1 MKLLT
6 PMEVAQ
12 RTGLPYVKALLIVKS
27 LNYIQIGNR
36 YYISEGALEAF
47 LNNNTP
53 IMIMEEE
60 R

>member
-12 RTGLPYVKALLIVKS
+12 RTGLPYAKALLLVKS
-27 LNYIQIGNR
+27 LNYIQIKR
-36 YYISEGALEAF
+36 CYYIREDVLEAF
-47 LNNNTP
+47 LKTDTP
-53 IMIMEEE
+53 IIIMEEE